1 LIDQLIA
8 IERIED
14 ALAEYLEFAD
24 VYYNQADLEMARKT
38 YHDALKLA
46 QQSGVATAWRVKIMH
61 RIADIDL
68 QSLDWR
74 QAVRTYEQIR
84 NLQPDD
90 ARARSSLIEL
100 YFRLGQETQAMLEL
114 DNYLAFLIN
123 AGRIDDSIRFIE
135 NLVKEE
141 PNRPHVR
148 RRLAELYKRTGRAA
162 DAIAQLDA
170 AGESLLDAGDKASA
184 AQVIESILAMHPE
197 NAEAYQNLLAQI
209 KSG

>member
-1 LIDQLIA
+1 
-8 IERIED
+8 
-14 ALAEYLEFAD
+14 
-24 VYYNQADLEMARKT
+24 
-38 YHDALKLA
+38 
-46 QQSGVATAWRVKIMH
+46 
-61 RIADIDL
+61 
-68 QSLDWR
+68 
-74 QAVRTYEQIR
+74 VRTYEQIR

-135 NLVKEE
+135 NRVKEE

-148 RRLAELYKRTGRAA
+148 RRLAELYKRTGRTA

-209 KSG
+209 KGG